1 MAYDPQAN
9 RRRPKPEPAGPA
21 PVDALLGGD
30 APAPATTAPVADDP
44 PPTPAVTPAPA
55 DPPSDRLLLSSGLAA
70 ALGALAGLLTLRAL
84 WKRRRRAGDDDQPAA
99 SR

>member
-21 PVDALLGGD
+21 PVDALLGD
-30 APAPATTAPVADDP
+30 DTPTAPAPLPDDP

-70 ALGALAGLLTLRAL
+70 AIGALAGALTLRHL
-84 WKRRRRAGDDDQPAA
+84 WKRRRRAGDADQHTA